1 MEYFDG
7 FYRPEQQQE
16 LSQNVQLPPV
26 TINPPPPVDDPKET
40 VNPPPVQ
47 QSFPSPLAESQN
59 MSQDMSQGAAQVNYT
74 VDNFQQQLHQSQ
86 QQSQQPFSYYSNS
99 VVPETNEVL
108 RNINGYEIY
117 QHLPAG
123 TYYIPKWNGLL
134 PGLVPVEQLVTFGPV
149 QQPLSQ
155 QMQPFQPIQSVKQK
169 RGRRRT
175 TSVHTE
181 VVKSRRD
188 SMKPRAP
195 ATTLTKEKT
204 NERNRRDQDARNAKI
219 LYQELITVSFF
230 AMLGWTIDVKQGK
243 MTLKETTD
251 NTERIRPYFKIRTL
265 VPPQGENAIFG
276 TNEEILTGL
285 RSLYPNLKKGKDKIN
300 IVSTQLNLMYDYL
313 AKRGVMIECKVGDWK
328 QKGEIP
334 FPNIN
339 QLTFNYAIS
348 ENGRIVSGQETI
360 DYANY
365 ELGMALYEN
374 LFKVIMENKEFEITR
389 DLIEGVI
396 PLLGEYKDV
405 VQKFSYLPVLPN

>member
-7 FYRPEQQQE
+7 FYTPEQQQE

-47 QSFPSPLAESQN
+47 QHFPSPLAESQN

-86 QQSQQPFSYYSNS
+86 QQSQQQFPNDSNS
-99 VVPETNEVL
+99 IVPETNEVL
-108 RNINGYEIY
+108 RNAGNINGYEIY

-181 VVKSRRD
+181 VVKSRKE

-195 ATTLTKEKT
+195 ATTLTQEET
-204 NERNRRDQDARNAKI
+204 NEINRRYQYARNAKI
-219 LYQELITVSFF
+219 LYQQLITVSFF

-285 RSLYPNLKKGKDKIN
+285 RSLYPNLKKGKNKIN

-313 AKRGVMIECKVGDWK
+313 AKRGVMIECKVEDFK
-328 QKGEIP
+328 QKKR
-334 FPNIN
+334 N
-339 QLTFNYAIS
+339 TIS
-348 ENGRIVSGQETI
+348 K
-360 DYANY
+360 Y
-365 ELGMALYEN
+365 
-374 LFKVIMENKEFEITR
+374 
-389 DLIEGVI
+389 
-396 PLLGEYKDV
+396 
-405 VQKFSYLPVLPN
+405 